1 MTLLVCVFSEVSVR
15 HEPETQGYAA
25 LRLLYEALQLH
36 AQFPITP
43 KAVICVI
50 LVKWLIV

>member
-1 MTLLVCVFSEVSVR
+1 VTLLVCVFSGLSVR
-15 HEPETQGYAA
+15 HEPETHGYLV
-25 LRLLYEALQLH
+25 LRLLYKELQLH
-36 AQFPITP
+36 AQFPITI